1 MKKTRNIR
9 AAGWLVAVLL
19 IIAQTAFAGVG
30 DKFNKYVSS
39 EFNNLSGLYIIL
51 GVLVF
56 GIIGKIVHHF
66 FMKEDSG
73 NVVRQGHSS
82 VRHHRH
88 RHVVKKTS

>member
-1 MKKTRNIR
+1 MKKMNTIK

-19 IIAQTAFAGVG
+19 MTTHTAFAGVG
-30 DKFNKYVSS
+30 EKFNKYVSS

-51 GVLVF
+51 GVLAF

-66 FMKEDSG
+66 FMREDNSP
-73 NVVRQGHSS
+73 VVKSGHSPI
-82 VRHHRH
+82 RHHRH